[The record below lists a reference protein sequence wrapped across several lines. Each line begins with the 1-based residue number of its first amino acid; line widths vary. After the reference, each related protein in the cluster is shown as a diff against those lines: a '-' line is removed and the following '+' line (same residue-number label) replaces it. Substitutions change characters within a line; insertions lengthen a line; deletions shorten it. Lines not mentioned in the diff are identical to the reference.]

1 MKILIVDD
9 EPKILDIV
17 EAYLVASHY
26 KVIRATTG
34 SEALTLVSEVTPD
47 LIVLDLMLPDVNG
60 IDVCLQ
66 LRQQSTI
73 PIIMLTA
80 KSAEE
85 DILTGLTSG
94 ADDYLVK
101 PFSPKELVARIATV
115 LRRITPTSS
124 DAPLVYHEL
133 VIHSET
139 RQVFLQST
147 ELNLTATEFN
157 LLETLAKRPQQVFTR
172 EQLIEQIKG
181 DDFDGFDRAIDSHIK
196 NLRQK
201 LGDNPRNPTYIMT
214 VHGSG
219 YRFGNRL

>member
-17 EAYLVASHY
+17 EAYLVASDY
-26 KVIRATTG
+26 QVVRATTG
-34 SEALTLVSEVTPD
+34 SAALQLAHELAPD
-47 LIVLDLMLPDVNG
+47 LIVLDLMLPDVG
-60 IDVCLQ
+60 GVEVCRR
-66 LRQQSTI
+66 LREESSV

-85 DILTGLTSG
+85 DILTGLTVG

-101 PFSPKELVARIATV
+101 PFSPKELVARIGTV
-115 LRRITPTSS
+115 LRRAQPQPNPETLRFN
-124 DAPLVYHEL
+124 DL
-133 VIHSET
+133 VIQPESQQALLDEQDIKLT
-139 RQVFLQST
+139 ST
-147 ELNLTATEFN
+147 EFEI
-157 LLETLAKRPQQVFTR
+157 LLTLAKRPQQVFTR

-201 LGDNPRNPTYIMT
+201 LKDNPRNPTYIVT

-219 YRFGNRL
+219 YRFGQSL

>member
-9 EPKILDIV
+9 EPKILEIV
-17 EAYLVASHY
+17 KAYLTASNY
-26 KVIRATTG
+26 EVIEACNG
-34 SEALTLVSEVTPD
+34 LDALKALTEEPD
-47 LIVLDLMLPDVNG
+47 LVVLDLMLPDLSG
-60 IDVCLQ
+60 LDVCRR
-66 LRQQSTI
+66 LREQSNV

-85 DILTGLTSG
+85 DILTGLKVG

-101 PFSPKELVARIATV
+101 PFSPKELVARIGTV
-115 LRRITPTSS
+115 LRRVNPVLPTALLFK
-124 DAPLVYHEL
+124 DLIIQP
-133 VIHSET
+133 ET
-139 RQVFLQST
+139 RQVFLDET
-147 ELNLTATEFN
+147 EVNLTATEFT
-157 LLETLAKRPQQVFTR
+157 LLETLAKRPHQLFTR

-201 LGDNPRNPTYIMT
+201 LGDNPRKPTYIMT

-219 YRFGNRL
+219 YRFGCL